1 VKWFK
6 HESKARNDERIAR
19 LEDLAGLEGY
29 GFYFKMLEIVA
40 ESMDASNTTEMTYSI
55 SRWGRQ
61 LNISTKKF
69 IFLAQCCVDV
79 GLMFTQRCD
88 DNMVVNIPNL
98 LKYRDNHTKN
108 LQVTSKQELE
118 VDKDK
123 EVDKEVE
130 KTKPKGA
137 DKSAVEPLPIPDFV
151 DAELWNDFM
160 QMRKSLKAQNTVPAI
175 KALITELKKIKDL
188 GHDPE
193 EAIRTSIRASWK
205 DVYAPKGNKA
215 SSTATIAD
223 QNKASTEAARKKL
236 FGTMPTEKD
245 VTHG

>member
-40 ESMDASNTTEMTYSI
+40 ESMDASNSTEMTYSL

-118 VDKDK
+118 LEIDK
-123 EVDKEVE
+123 EVDIEVE
-130 KTKPKGA
+130 KTKTKSA
-137 DKSAVEPLPIPDFV
+137 DKSAVEPLPTPDFL
-151 DAELWNDFM
+151 DAELWNDFIEV
-160 QMRKSLKAQNTVPAI
+160 RKGLKAKNTVPAI
-175 KALITELKKIKDL
+175 KALITQLSKLKDQ
-188 GHDPE
+188 GHDPAE
-193 EAIRTSIRASWK
+193 VVRTSIRSSWK
-205 DVYAPKGNKA
+205 DLYPLKA
-215 SSTATIAD
+215 NVVSLGKQSIAD
-223 QNKASTEAARKKL
+223 QNKASTEAAKKRL
-236 FGTMPTEKD
+236 FGTMPTEKEINP
-245 VTHG
+245 

>member
-1 VKWFK
+1 MKWFK

-40 ESMDASNTTEMTYSI
+40 ESMDASNSTEMTYSL

-69 IFLAQCCVDV
+69 IFLVQCCVDV
-79 GLMFTQRCD
+79 GLMFTQRSN

-118 VDKDK
+118 LEIDK
-123 EVDKEVE
+123 EVEIEVE
-130 KTKPKGA
+130 KTKPTRK
-137 DKSAVEPLPIPDFV
+137 DKSLTLPDYLPTEVWEQFKAMRTKIRKPLTPEAERLLLLDVETIRN
-151 DAELWNDFM
+151 E
-160 QMRKSLKAQNTVPAI
+160 
-175 KALITELKKIKDL
+175 
-188 GHDPE
+188 GHDPIQ
-193 EAIRTSIRASWK
+193 AINNSIKSSWQGIF
-205 DVYAPKGNKA
+205 APKTQGKSEPYKTKGERISDNNDKA
-215 SSTATIAD
+215 F
-223 QNKASTEAARKKL
+223 QEFLN
-236 FGTMPTEKD
+236 GTSEKTVEGEVVND
-245 VTHG
+245 